1 MSNRISRLKE
11 KKIKKSDIVLLIL
24 LLVFLILFIVSLTK
38 IIIYLNNAKK
48 DAKAF
53 ESISEDVKVI
63 EESSEEGT
71 ETEYKIDFKS
81 LKEKNPDTV
90 GYLKV
95 NGTDISQVVVK
106 GTNNDYYLWHN
117 FEKQTNSAGWIFA
130 DYHNKFDGTDK
141 NIIIYGHNMRNGTMF
156 ASLKNV
162 LKKEWYENK
171 DNRFITFITEE
182 GEYTYEIFSVYEI
195 EAEDYYM
202 KTQFSDGD
210 FYKYLNTMEKR
221 SKYKFDVELTDEDQV
236 LTLSTC
242 GQSNLNR
249 VILHAKRID
258 K

>member
-11 KKIKKSDIVLLIL
+11 KKIKKGDIVLLIL

-90 GYLKV
+90 GYL
-95 NGTDISQVVVK
+95 K